1 VSESD
6 SVRALPLTCGVL
18 VLDKARTRASE
29 RVVFR
34 TCGAPTNG
42 TVEIGGDHLF
52 AACSRHN
59 RRLERLN
66 ERLRTR

>member
-1 VSESD
+1 MTPE

-18 VLDKARTRASE
+18 VWDRAATKASDH
-29 RVVFR
+29 VVFR
-34 TCGAPTNG
+34 TCGAPTSG
-42 TVEIGGDHLF
+42 TVSFGGDHLF

-66 ERLRTR
+66 ERLRFRV